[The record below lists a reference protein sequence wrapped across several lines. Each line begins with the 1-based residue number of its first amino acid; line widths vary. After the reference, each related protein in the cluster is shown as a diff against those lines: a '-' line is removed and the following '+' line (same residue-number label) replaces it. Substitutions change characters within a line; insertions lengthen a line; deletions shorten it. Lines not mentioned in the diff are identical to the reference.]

1 MARMPEQIAVN
12 SYDLARGR
20 EEFARVFGA
29 LDAKRPTAWAQ
40 YGYPEQISFP
50 QYLQAYSRGG
60 AAHGAVHR
68 LLDKCWQG
76 NPRIKSPA
84 SDKETPWEVA
94 VKKTLDAI
102 LAWKKFK
109 DLDRRNMVGRYAALI
124 YRVGDGKALREPMA
138 TAKRLVGIVPVYEDQ
153 IKVTKWFSNPE
164 DEKYGEPEMFQ
175 YRMRSPSDMA
185 ADTQGRPEEW
195 ADVHPSRVQIL
206 AEGSAG
212 DMFDGVP
219 LLKAGFNDLVDLEKI
234 TGGSAESFLKN
245 SARTMVFEYDKDAS
259 VTAIAQPSADGSP
272 GKTVRQVHSEQ
283 ARELNR
289 NQDSSIVIQGGKA
302 NTLQT
307 TISDPRGAFEVAA
320 CSFAASV
327 QIPYT
332 VLFGQQTGR
341 LASDE
346 DKADMA
352 ARCGAR
358 QQNELTPMLTE
369 FVTRMQA
376 AGIIEQGDFEIEWPN
391 VNAPSELEKV
401 ELLLKMT
408 AASQQA
414 FQAGLTEPLFDANE
428 LRAMVGFEPR
438 ADDGM
443 PDEAD
448 LAAAAEEEAAMA
460 QAAAQ
465 PKTTAKP

>member
-1 MARMPEQIAVN
+1 MPDQLAVN
-12 SYDLARGR
+12 TYELARAR
-20 EEFARVFGA
+20 EDFARAFGA

-40 YGYPEQISFP
+40 YGYPEHISFP

-60 AAHGAVHR
+60 PGHGAVHR

-76 NPRIKSPA
+76 NPRIKSPT
-84 SDKETPWEVA
+84 SDEETPWEVG
-94 VKKTLDAI
+94 VKKLLDGI

-124 YRVGDGKALREPMA
+124 YRVGDGKALREPME
-138 TAKRLVGIVPVYEDQ
+138 TAQRLVNIVPLYEDQ
-153 IKVTKWFSNPE
+153 IKVTQWHNDPNQENFGQPA
-164 DEKYGEPEMFQ
+164 MFQ
-175 YRMRSPSDMA
+175 YRMRSPSNLA
-185 ADTQGRPEEW
+185 IDTQGRPDEW

-219 LLKAGFNDLVDLEKI
+219 LLQAGFNDLVDLEKI

-245 SARTMVFEYDKDAS
+245 SARTLVFEYEKDAAVS
-259 VTAIAQPSADGSP
+259 TIAQPGADGTP
-272 GKTVRQVHSEQ
+272 AKTVRQVHSDQ
-283 ARELNR
+283 TRELNR

-307 TISDPRGAFEVAA
+307 SISDPRGAFEVAA

-327 QIPYT
+327 QIPFT
-332 VLFGQQTGR
+332 ILFGQQTGR

-346 DKADMA
+346 DKEDMA
-352 ARCGAR
+352 ARCTAR
-358 QQNELTPMLTE
+358 QKNELTPMLTE
-369 FVTRMQA
+369 FVARMQA
-376 AGIIEQGDFEIEWPN
+376 AGIIEKGEFEIEWPA
-391 VNAPSELEKV
+391 VNAPSDKDKQEILEKATSSMQ
-401 ELLLKMT
+401 K
-408 AASQQA
+408 A

-428 LRAMVGFEPR
+428 LRAIVEYEPR

-443 PDEAD
+443 P
-448 LAAAAEEEAAMA
+448 EEGDPEEDA
-460 QAAAQ
+460 QADPDAQRQAKAQKGAA
-465 PKTTAKP
+465 P